1 MQQNSLL
8 ITTKLVWYIIKK
20 KIMILRQFTFH
31 YTDKRIGSKI
41 FNKFCI
47 YPKKTKLYKQGI
59 KMLNNGQITRLDI
72 N

>member
-1 MQQNSLL
+1 
-8 ITTKLVWYIIKK
+8 
-20 KIMILRQFTFH
+20 MILRQFTFH

>member
-1 MQQNSLL
+1 MQYAQF
-8 ITTKLVWYIIKK
+8 KK
-20 KIMILRQFTFH
+20 KIMILRTFTFH
-31 YTDKRIGSKI
+31 YTDQRIGSKK

-47 YPKKTKLYKQGI
+47 HPKKTKLYKQGI